1 MTDSSGARP
10 HPALRATFSPREKGR
25 GTPSP
30 SGRRWTR
37 NRAFWKDARP
47 SRRAMARPVEDRGW
61 WASHLRPVRARF
73 SQCKRPALISL
84 ALTIAAFSSGCV
96 PETKI
101 ETNPDCVAR
110 VNKAALQAMK
120 RTRPLGQMTIFG
132 PPTSFGPHLLRVEV
146 RVFGGRTELYA
157 VDVTI
162 DNACNILGASTRL
175 EASDWDLR

>member
-1 MTDSSGARP
+1 M
-10 HPALRATFSPREKGR
+10 
-25 GTPSP
+25 
-30 SGRRWTR
+30 
-37 NRAFWKDARP
+37 
-47 SRRAMARPVEDRGW
+47 
-61 WASHLRPVRARF
+61 
-73 SQCKRPALISL
+73 
-84 ALTIAAFSSGCV
+84 

-110 VNKAALQAMK
+110 VNKVALQAMN

-132 PPTSFGPHLLRVEV
+132 PPTSFGPHLMRVEI

-175 EASDWDLR
+175 ETNEWPSR